1 MRAMKELPYGADRA
15 IVNVASMASL
25 QHNLDAYAY
34 RTSKAG
40 CAHFTQSVEKDAIGL
55 DLVNLVSTVMWFQL
69 ILCCWSLCADTS
81 LGATNTPSPS
91 AEHFV
96 PARVQ
101 LLPLAGSTWPTSAH
115 CSPFNKVSVQQS

>member
-1 MRAMKELPYGADRA
+1 VEESNSAWGKIMGVDLNGVFYCTRAAMRAMKELPYGADRA

-55 DLVNLVSTVMWFQL
+55 DLV
-69 ILCCWSLCADTS
+69 
-81 LGATNTPSPS
+81 
-91 AEHFV
+91 
-96 PARVQ
+96 
-101 LLPLAGSTWPTSAH
+101 
-115 CSPFNKVSVQQS
+115 